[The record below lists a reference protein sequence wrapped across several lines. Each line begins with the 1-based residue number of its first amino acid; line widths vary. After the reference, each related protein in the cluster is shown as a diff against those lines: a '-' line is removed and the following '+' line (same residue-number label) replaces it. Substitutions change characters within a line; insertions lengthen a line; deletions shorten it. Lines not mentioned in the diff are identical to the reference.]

1 MGEGYERVTY
11 PFGNRRISSDLSS
24 FALLRMTGHMLIIH
38 IDVEIRRNAPSQS
51 STINWDG
58 GSGYVPSRVSGEPH
72 DQAGDGSGPHPL
84 RDIGARHSR
93 AVGGSVHGAGQNYIG
108 GDAGIFVFERD
119 GADQRYQRRFGRAV
133 GADCGAWVLGGTA
146 ADGDDAPAS
155 RIAHVWDNR
164 PQDVKR
170 AVDVHVEHALEG
182 GVVSVG
188 DGLASSEA
196 ANQVRQDVDLSEA
209 GDDRVARFLGGGK
222 TIERDGERGEV
233 WVVEVGLLDSRGETD
248 HGETG
253 VQQGFCD
260 VRSEAAVGSGD
271 EGSFSRH
278 RALTPTRT
286 HHKCQPRL
294 VGGSGDFSPIIA

>member
-84 RDIGARHSR
+84 RDIGARHSF
-93 AVGGSVHGAGQNYIG
+93 AVGGSVHGAGQNDVR
-108 GDAGIFVFERD
+108 GDAGVPVLECD
-119 GADQRYQRRFGRAV
+119 GADQRYQRRLGRAV
-133 GADCGAWVLGGTA
+133 GADGGAWVLGGAA

-155 RIAHVWDNR
+155 RPAHVREDR
-164 PQDVKR
+164 PQDVER
-170 AVDVHVEHALEG
+170 AVDVHVEHAPEG
-182 GVVSVG
+182 GVVGVG
-188 DGLASSEA
+188 DVLTSSKA
-196 ANQVRQDVDLSEA
+196 ADKVSQDVDLSEA
-209 GDDRVARFLGGGK
+209 GDHRVGGFLGGGK

-233 WVVEVGLLDSRGETD
+233 WVVEVGLLNFR
-248 HGETG
+248 
-253 VQQGFCD
+253 C
-260 VRSEAAVGSGD
+260 
-271 EGSFSRH
+271 
-278 RALTPTRT
+278 
-286 HHKCQPRL
+286 
-294 VGGSGDFSPIIA
+294 